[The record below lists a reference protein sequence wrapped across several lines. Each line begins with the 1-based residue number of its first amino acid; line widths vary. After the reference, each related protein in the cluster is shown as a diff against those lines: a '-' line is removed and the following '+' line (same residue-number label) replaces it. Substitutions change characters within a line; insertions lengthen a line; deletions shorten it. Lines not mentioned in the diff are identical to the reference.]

1 MNYNY
6 YFDDS
11 LSLHNVTCT
20 HKQYSRRRKKMQDSL
35 DTESG
40 YKIAKNYPYN
50 MQVYSTIL
58 IKSKQSKGNKKMH
71 LLGTNSIL
79 CKVSVMIALIVVL
92 VLLAFSSKNG
102 PDSCKY
108 DDHYNSFDKCIDLL
122 K

>member
-20 HKQYSRRRKKMQDSL
+20 HKQYSRRRKIMQDSL

-40 YKIAKNYPYN
+40 HKIAKNYPYN

-58 IKSKQSKGNKKMH
+58 IKSKQSKGNKKNASARHKFHFMQ
-71 LLGTNSIL
+71 SI
-79 CKVSVMIALIVVL
+79 CNDCVDCCPSVA
-92 VLLAFSSKNG
+92 
-102 PDSCKY
+102 
-108 DDHYNSFDKCIDLL
+108 CIQL
-122 K
+122 KEWTGQL